1 MRISRAPARR
11 RVAATAAIRR
21 SGDRAAAGGAAAGWT
36 TMVRAAVVR
45 EVPGDRERWKVPGG
59 WEVLGGREVLGG
71 WEVPGRWEVP
81 VTEAW
86 ARMVQEVPGWAVT
99 GRRPVTAIRAEVP
112 DGRVPVQVSVRTW
125 QLKPGA
131 APVT

>member
-45 EVPGDRERWKVPGG
+45 EVPGNRERWKVPGG
-59 WEVLGGREVLGG
+59 WEVLGGREVPRG
-71 WEVPGRWEVP
+71 WEVP

>member
-36 TMVRAAVVR
+36 TMVRAAGVR
-45 EVPGDRERWKVPGG
+45 EVPGNRERWKGPGG
-59 WEVLGGREVLGG
+59 WEVLGGREVPRG
-71 WEVPGRWEVP
+71 WEVP

-86 ARMVQEVPGWAVT
+86 ARMVQEGPGWAVT